1 MTRPYNNQV
10 WLSYLEKN
18 AGFNLNRS
26 LGNDCIPKFLITQKL
41 FIMKKIIPVVMLSG
55 IVASS
60 ACGNKTANN
69 DTQQDSV
76 QAADTTATDTTVTA
90 EPAETAQEATDAPA
104 AKSIEAGGTTI
115 TVGAPLAETL
125 KKAKGARFEY
135 NADFG
140 VAVVVGNV
148 MIRIPDEDITKEGQD
163 FVNAIPSDMDPDIA
177 FKVSF
182 IKPSAKIKDF
192 EKI

>member
-1 MTRPYNNQV
+1 
-10 WLSYLEKN
+10 
-18 AGFNLNRS
+18 
-26 LGNDCIPKFLITQKL
+26 
-41 FIMKKIIPVVMLSG
+41 MKRIIPVAMLSA
-55 IVASS
+55 IVAFS
-60 ACGNKTANN
+60 ACGNKTANKE
-69 DTQQDSV
+69 TQQDTV
-76 QAADTTATDTTVTA
+76 QTADTTTTDTIATA
-90 EPAETAQEATDAPA
+90 EPEEAAPEAKDAPA

-140 VAVVVGNV
+140 VDVVVGNV

-163 FVNAIPSDMDPDIA
+163 FVNTIPSDMDPDIA

>member
-1 MTRPYNNQV
+1 
-10 WLSYLEKN
+10 
-18 AGFNLNRS
+18 
-26 LGNDCIPKFLITQKL
+26 
-41 FIMKKIIPVVMLSG
+41 MKRIIPVAMLSA
-55 IVASS
+55 IVAFS
-60 ACGNKTANN
+60 ACGNKTTNN
-69 DTQQDSV
+69 ETQQDTV
-76 QAADTTATDTTVTA
+76 QTADTTTTDTIATA
-90 EPAETAQEATDAPA
+90 EPEEAAPEAKDAPA

-140 VAVVVGNV
+140 VDVVVGNV

-163 FVNAIPSDMDPDIA
+163 FVNTIPSDMDPDIA

>member
-1 MTRPYNNQV
+1 
-10 WLSYLEKN
+10 
-18 AGFNLNRS
+18 
-26 LGNDCIPKFLITQKL
+26 
-41 FIMKKIIPVVMLSG
+41 MLSA
-55 IVASS
+55 IVAFS

-69 DTQQDSV
+69 ETQQDTV
-76 QAADTTATDTTVTA
+76 QAADTTTTDSIATA
-90 EPAETAQEATDAPA
+90 EPEEAAPEAKDAPA

-125 KKAKGARFEY
+125 KKAKGARYEY

-140 VAVVVGNV
+140 VDVVVGNV

>member
-1 MTRPYNNQV
+1 
-10 WLSYLEKN
+10 
-18 AGFNLNRS
+18 
-26 LGNDCIPKFLITQKL
+26 
-41 FIMKKIIPVVMLSG
+41 MKRIIPVVMLSG
-55 IVASS
+55 IVAFS

-69 DTQQDSV
+69 ETQQDTV
-76 QAADTTATDTTVTA
+76 QAADTTNADTIVTA
-90 EPAETAQEATDAPA
+90 EPEEAAPEVKDAPT

-140 VAVVVGNV
+140 VDVVVGNV

-177 FKVSF
+177 FKISF

>member
-1 MTRPYNNQV
+1 
-10 WLSYLEKN
+10 
-18 AGFNLNRS
+18 
-26 LGNDCIPKFLITQKL
+26 
-41 FIMKKIIPVVMLSG
+41 MKRIIPVVMLSG
-55 IVASS
+55 IVAFS

-69 DTQQDSV
+69 ETQQDTV
-76 QAADTTATDTTVTA
+76 QAADTINADTIVTA
-90 EPAETAQEATDAPA
+90 ETEEATPEVKDAPA

-140 VAVVVGNV
+140 VDVVVGNV

>member
-1 MTRPYNNQV
+1 
-10 WLSYLEKN
+10 
-18 AGFNLNRS
+18 
-26 LGNDCIPKFLITQKL
+26 
-41 FIMKKIIPVVMLSG
+41 MKRIRPVVMLSG
-55 IVASS
+55 IVAFS

-69 DTQQDSV
+69 ETQQDTV
-76 QAADTTATDTTVTA
+76 QAADTTNADTIVTA
-90 EPAETAQEATDAPA
+90 EPEEAAPEVKGA
-104 AKSIEAGGTTI
+104 PTAKSIEAGGTTI

-140 VAVVVGNV
+140 VDVVVGNV

>member
-1 MTRPYNNQV
+1 
-10 WLSYLEKN
+10 
-18 AGFNLNRS
+18 
-26 LGNDCIPKFLITQKL
+26 
-41 FIMKKIIPVVMLSG
+41 MLSA
-55 IVASS
+55 IVAFS

-69 DTQQDSV
+69 ETQQDTV
-76 QAADTTATDTTVTA
+76 LAADTTNADTIATA
-90 EPAETAQEATDAPA
+90 EPEEAAPEAKDAPA

-125 KKAKGARFEY
+125 KKAKGARYEY

-140 VAVVVGNV
+140 VDVVVGNV

>member
-1 MTRPYNNQV
+1 
-10 WLSYLEKN
+10 
-18 AGFNLNRS
+18 
-26 LGNDCIPKFLITQKL
+26 
-41 FIMKKIIPVVMLSG
+41 MKRIIPVAMLSA
-55 IVASS
+55 IVAFS

-69 DTQQDSV
+69 ETQQDTV
-76 QAADTTATDTTVTA
+76 QAVDTTTTDTIATA
-90 EPAETAQEATDAPA
+90 EPEEAAPEAKDAPA

-140 VAVVVGNV
+140 VDVVVGNV

>member
-1 MTRPYNNQV
+1 
-10 WLSYLEKN
+10 
-18 AGFNLNRS
+18 
-26 LGNDCIPKFLITQKL
+26 
-41 FIMKKIIPVVMLSG
+41 MKRIIPVVMLSG
-55 IVASS
+55 IVAFS

-69 DTQQDSV
+69 KTQQDTV
-76 QAADTTATDTTVTA
+76 LAADTTNADTIVTA
-90 EPAETAQEATDAPA
+90 EPEKAAPEVKDSPA
-104 AKSIEAGGTTI
+104 VKSIEAGGTTI

-140 VAVVVGNV
+140 VDVVVGNV

>member
-1 MTRPYNNQV
+1 MQT
-10 WLSYLEKN
+10 
-18 AGFNLNRS
+18 
-26 LGNDCIPKFLITQKL
+26 
-41 FIMKKIIPVVMLSG
+41 
-55 IVASS
+55 
-60 ACGNKTANN
+60 
-69 DTQQDSV
+69 
-76 QAADTTATDTTVTA
+76 ADTTAADTIVTA
-90 EPAETAQEATDAPA
+90 EPEKTAQEVNDAPA

-125 KKAKGARFEY
+125 KKAKGTRFEY

-140 VAVVVGNV
+140 VSVVVGNV

>member
-1 MTRPYNNQV
+1 
-10 WLSYLEKN
+10 
-18 AGFNLNRS
+18 
-26 LGNDCIPKFLITQKL
+26 
-41 FIMKKIIPVVMLSG
+41 MKRIIPVAMLSA
-55 IVASS
+55 IVAFS

-69 DTQQDSV
+69 ETQQDTV
-76 QAADTTATDTTVTA
+76 QAADTTNADTIVTA
-90 EPAETAQEATDAPA
+90 EPEEAAPEVKDAPA

-140 VAVVVGNV
+140 VDVVVGNV

>member
-1 MTRPYNNQV
+1 
-10 WLSYLEKN
+10 
-18 AGFNLNRS
+18 
-26 LGNDCIPKFLITQKL
+26 
-41 FIMKKIIPVVMLSG
+41 MLSG
-55 IVASS
+55 IVAFS
-60 ACGNKTANN
+60 ACGNTTANN
-69 DTQQDSV
+69 KTQQDTV
-76 QAADTTATDTTVTA
+76 QAADTTNADTIVTA
-90 EPAETAQEATDAPA
+90 EPEKAAPEVKDSPA
-104 AKSIEAGGTTI
+104 VKSIEAGGTTI

-140 VAVVVGNV
+140 VDVVVGNV

>member
-1 MTRPYNNQV
+1 
-10 WLSYLEKN
+10 
-18 AGFNLNRS
+18 
-26 LGNDCIPKFLITQKL
+26 
-41 FIMKKIIPVVMLSG
+41 MKRIIPVAMLSA
-55 IVASS
+55 IVAFS

-69 DTQQDSV
+69 ETQQDTV
-76 QAADTTATDTTVTA
+76 QAADTTTTDSIATA
-90 EPAETAQEATDAPA
+90 EPEEAAPEAKDAPA

-140 VAVVVGNV
+140 VDVVVGNV

>member
-1 MTRPYNNQV
+1 
-10 WLSYLEKN
+10 
-18 AGFNLNRS
+18 
-26 LGNDCIPKFLITQKL
+26 
-41 FIMKKIIPVVMLSG
+41 MLSA
-55 IVASS
+55 IVAFS

-69 DTQQDSV
+69 ETQQDTV
-76 QAADTTATDTTVTA
+76 QAADTTTTDTIATA
-90 EPAETAQEATDAPA
+90 EPEEAAPEAKDAPV

-125 KKAKGARFEY
+125 KKAKGARYEY

-140 VAVVVGNV
+140 VDVVVGNV

>member
-1 MTRPYNNQV
+1 
-10 WLSYLEKN
+10 
-18 AGFNLNRS
+18 
-26 LGNDCIPKFLITQKL
+26 
-41 FIMKKIIPVVMLSG
+41 MKRIIPVVMLSG
-55 IVASS
+55 IVTFS
-60 ACGNKTANN
+60 ACGNKTASNE
-69 DTQQDSV
+69 TQQDTV
-76 QAADTTATDTTVTA
+76 QAADTTNADTIVTA
-90 EPAETAQEATDAPA
+90 ETEEAAPEVKDAPA

-125 KKAKGARFEY
+125 KKAKGARYEY

-140 VAVVVGNV
+140 VDVVVGNV

>member
-1 MTRPYNNQV
+1 
-10 WLSYLEKN
+10 
-18 AGFNLNRS
+18 
-26 LGNDCIPKFLITQKL
+26 
-41 FIMKKIIPVVMLSG
+41 MKRIIPVAMLSA
-55 IVASS
+55 IVAFS

-69 DTQQDSV
+69 ETQQDTV
-76 QAADTTATDTTVTA
+76 QAADTTTTDTIATA
-90 EPAETAQEATDAPA
+90 EPEEAAPEAKDAPA

-140 VAVVVGNV
+140 VDVVVGNV

-177 FKVSF
+177 LKVSF

>member
-1 MTRPYNNQV
+1 
-10 WLSYLEKN
+10 
-18 AGFNLNRS
+18 
-26 LGNDCIPKFLITQKL
+26 
-41 FIMKKIIPVVMLSG
+41 MKRIIPVAMLSA
-55 IVASS
+55 IVAFS

-69 DTQQDSV
+69 ETQQDTV
-76 QAADTTATDTTVTA
+76 QAADTTTTDTIATA
-90 EPAETAQEATDAPA
+90 EPEEAAPEVKDTSA

-140 VAVVVGNV
+140 VDVVVGNV

-163 FVNAIPSDMDPDIA
+163 FVNAIPSDMDPDISL
-177 FKVSF
+177 KVSF

>member
-1 MTRPYNNQV
+1 
-10 WLSYLEKN
+10 
-18 AGFNLNRS
+18 
-26 LGNDCIPKFLITQKL
+26 
-41 FIMKKIIPVVMLSG
+41 MKRIIPVAVLSA
-55 IVASS
+55 IVAFS

-69 DTQQDSV
+69 ETQQDTV
-76 QAADTTATDTTVTA
+76 QAADTTTTDTIATA
-90 EPAETAQEATDAPA
+90 EPEEAAPEAKDAPA

-140 VAVVVGNV
+140 VDVVVGNV

>member
-1 MTRPYNNQV
+1 
-10 WLSYLEKN
+10 
-18 AGFNLNRS
+18 
-26 LGNDCIPKFLITQKL
+26 
-41 FIMKKIIPVVMLSG
+41 MKRIIPVAMLSA
-55 IVASS
+55 IVAFS

-69 DTQQDSV
+69 ETQQDTV
-76 QAADTTATDTTVTA
+76 QAADTTTTDTIATA
-90 EPAETAQEATDAPA
+90 EPEEAAPEAKDAPA
-104 AKSIEAGGTTI
+104 AKSIDAGGTTI

-125 KKAKGARFEY
+125 KKAKGARYEY

-140 VAVVVGNV
+140 VDVVVGNV

>member
-1 MTRPYNNQV
+1 
-10 WLSYLEKN
+10 
-18 AGFNLNRS
+18 
-26 LGNDCIPKFLITQKL
+26 
-41 FIMKKIIPVVMLSG
+41 MKRIIPVVMLSG
-55 IVASS
+55 IVTFSGS
-60 ACGNKTANN
+60 GNKTANN
-69 DTQQDSV
+69 ETQQDTV
-76 QAADTTATDTTVTA
+76 QAADTTNADTIVTA
-90 EPAETAQEATDAPA
+90 EPEEAAPEVKGA
-104 AKSIEAGGTTI
+104 PTAKSIEAGGTTI

-140 VAVVVGNV
+140 VDVVVGNV

>member
-1 MTRPYNNQV
+1 
-10 WLSYLEKN
+10 
-18 AGFNLNRS
+18 
-26 LGNDCIPKFLITQKL
+26 
-41 FIMKKIIPVVMLSG
+41 MKRIIPVAMLSA
-55 IVASS
+55 IVAFS

-69 DTQQDSV
+69 ETQQDTV
-76 QAADTTATDTTVTA
+76 QAADTTTTDTIATA
-90 EPAETAQEATDAPA
+90 EPEEAAPEAKDAPA

-140 VAVVVGNV
+140 VDVVVGNV

-163 FVNAIPSDMDPDIA
+163 FVNAIPSDMDPNIA